1 MIKFNYKNVQNK
13 WQENH
18 AKWFIEL
25 IKKNSFQEISKDFIK
40 NKFELII
47 SIYLFTKKSQF
58 IFLKWFNSISFVFN
72 FQKSYLH
79 LLYQNDLLQNFNL
92 ITKIIFVC
100 FYYKWMNFYNFI
112 YKNVKIQSNF
122 IKKMIST
129 TLICKNNSHLI
140 LIKKILFKSSISKNY
155 F

>member
-112 YKNVKIQSNF
+112 YKNDF
-122 IKKMIST
+122 
-129 TLICKNNSHLI
+129 
-140 LIKKILFKSSISKNY
+140 ILFYLQKKSDLY
-155 F
+155 